1 MTKRIAGCALSVL
14 LIFSATAF
22 AQSDPKQ
29 PKQKDKTRWGVS
41 VGFGPNWVVDERD
54 KLGNLFFDPTGGDDN
69 LPSGEGSQVN
79 ITGHEFRVG
88 VARGREL
95 GGDWEVSF
103 LHRKID
109 DGSTVGKLE
118 TNCGT
123 YQTGPNTSTNIC
135 TLQGTRNV
143 YRGAAMMGLEVNK
156 FFALATIKKRVQLGL
171 NLGIGIAKFTGQ
183 ADRTVDQGV
192 VFQNFKPVIAP
203 PVMSVVNASDLFN
216 MSKVATGKFQFS
228 VAGIL
233 PGSIKVRA
241 DIGYAFPGIIM
252 FGITGNY
259 LFGHR

>member
-1 MTKRIAGCALSVL
+1 MVKRVVCCVFSASL
-14 LIFSATAF
+14 LFTATAF
-22 AQSDPKQ
+22 AQSTPKE
-29 PKQKDKTRWGVS
+29 KDKTRWGVS
-41 VGFGPNWVVDERD
+41 VGFGPNWVVDDRD
-54 KLGNLFFDPTGGDDN
+54 KLGQLFFDPTGGDDN
-69 LPSGEGSQVN
+69 LPEGGDAGKVN

-95 GGDWEVSF
+95 GGDWAVSF
-103 LHRKID
+103 LYRKID
-109 DGSTVGKLE
+109 DGSTVGTFE
-118 TNCGT
+118 TQCNDFP
-123 YQTGPNTSTNIC
+123 TGPNTPPTHIC
-135 TLQGTRNV
+135 ALQGTKNV

-156 FFALATIKKRVQLGL
+156 FIAFATIKKRVQIGL
-171 NLGIGIAKFTGQ
+171 NLGIGIAKFTGE
-183 ADRTVDQGV
+183 ADRTVREGGV
-192 VFQNFKPVIAP
+192 VQNNKPVIAA
-203 PVMSVVNASDLFN
+203 PVTSVVNAADIFA